1 MAVIDKFNGNVGDL
15 ERDKFALGG
24 NNDVRVRTL
33 TEFAGAGTTDAFG
46 KLRISSPHTEFDA
59 KQIFDNLP
67 LLYDDV
73 EETGSGTS
81 STWSGD
87 LANTTLAVSL
97 NTAGKR
103 TRQTFRSFNYQ
114 PGKSQLI
121 VMTGAFVSQTDNL
134 TGITTGIGLYNDDN
148 GIFFEVEEG
157 VLKAVIRSSTSGS
170 VVNTKYSQANWNGD
184 TLDGSGDPDTNP
196 SGILLDLTKDQLMFV
211 QFEWL
216 GIGKVYWGFYFDGV
230 PKIVH
235 TADHVNINLGPYMTT
250 PNLPIRYQIEND
262 GTGAATSMRCAC
274 QTVISEG
281 AAGHQDTGIVRT
293 ISNGN
298 TQVDANVGGT
308 VYALVGVR
316 LKSTHL
322 GATVRPITVSVMALT
337 NDNIEW
343 LLLINPSVA
352 GDPSY
357 ANVTNSAL
365 QSFNGA
371 TANTVTGGTAVA
383 GGYISASKDGGAA
396 SAELESE
403 LVIGASIAGVSDTL
417 VLAARPIG
425 SGTLNA
431 DIIGSL
437 TVRELA

>member
-1 MAVIDKFNGNVGDL
+1 
-15 ERDKFALGG
+15 
-24 NNDVRVRTL
+24 
-33 TEFAGAGTTDAFG
+33 
-46 KLRISSPHTEFDA
+46 
-59 KQIFDNLP
+59 
-67 LLYDDV
+67 
-73 EETGSGTS
+73 
-81 STWSGD
+81 
-87 LANTTLAVSL
+87 
-97 NTAGKR
+97 
-103 TRQTFRSFNYQ
+103 
-114 PGKSQLI
+114 
-121 VMTGAFVSQTDNL
+121 
-134 TGITTGIGLYNDDN
+134 
-148 GIFFEVEEG
+148 
-157 VLKAVIRSSTSGS
+157 
-170 VVNTKYSQANWNGD
+170 
-184 TLDGSGDPDTNP
+184 
-196 SGILLDLTKDQLMFV
+196 
-211 QFEWL
+211 
-216 GIGKVYWGFYFDGV
+216 
-230 PKIVH
+230 
-235 TADHVNINLGPYMTT
+235 
-250 PNLPIRYQIEND
+250 
-262 GTGAATSMRCAC
+262 MRCAC

-403 LVIGASIAGVSDTL
+403 LVIGASVAGVSDTL